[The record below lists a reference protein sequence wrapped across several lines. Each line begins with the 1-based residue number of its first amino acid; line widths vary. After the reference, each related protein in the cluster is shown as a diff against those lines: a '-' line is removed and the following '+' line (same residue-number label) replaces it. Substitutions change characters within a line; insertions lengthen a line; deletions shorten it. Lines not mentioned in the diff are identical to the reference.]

1 MKFQYKVAWRESIP
15 ALEWIKKIHASLYT
29 SVVPRPQWLQTLGL
43 CGTSAHLRGEP
54 STSGSSFSWNG
65 RKKKLQSLPRNKA
78 TKSFR
83 WGRDTRLQTWKVR
96 SSYLWIKNL
105 EVTFQ
110 LTSLSCRSLT
120 LSFCWGFRLSLS
132 SAPENVKDGDVLDES
147 GNQVVGLCDDMR
159 DTHNSGASVEHK
171 LHQQKPCM
179 WMLFNIIL
187 RLKKSRI

>member
-15 ALEWIKKIHASLYT
+15 ALEWINKYT
-29 SVVPRPQWLQTLGL
+29 PVFILLSYRGPSGCRLWVFVERQHTSEENRPRLAPVFPETG
-43 CGTSAHLRGEP
+43 G
-54 STSGSSFSWNG
+54 
-65 RKKKLQSLPRNKA
+65 KKKTKSLPRNKA
-78 TKSFR
+78 TKRFR
-83 WGRDTRLQTWKVR
+83 WGKDTRLQTWKVR

-120 LSFCWGFRLSLS
+120 LSFCWEFRLSLS
-132 SAPENVKDGDVLDES
+132 SAPENVKDGGVLDES

-159 DTHNSGASVEHK
+159 DTYNSGANVEHK
-171 LHQQKPCM
+171 LHQWKPCM
-179 WMLFNIIL
+179 WMMFNIIL

>member
-83 WGRDTRLQTWKVR
+83 WGKDTRLHTRLKV
-96 SSYLWIKNL
+96 K
-105 EVTFQ
+105 FQ

-120 LSFCWGFRLSLS
+120 LSFCWEFRLSLS
-132 SAPENVKDGDVLDES
+132 SAPENVKDGGVLDES

-159 DTHNSGASVEHK
+159 DTHNSGANVEHK
-171 LHQQKPCM
+171 LHQ
-179 WMLFNIIL
+179 
-187 RLKKSRI
+187 